1 MENNFAKKLIEWYK
15 INQRDLPWRK
25 TNDPYKIWVSE
36 IILQQTRIDQGTPYY
51 LNFTE
56 RFPDVKKLAE
66 STLNDL
72 MKVCQGI
79 GYYSRIVNMH
89 KCAKIVVSEYNS
101 NFPSKYDELINLPGI
116 GDYTASAISSICSG
130 ESKMVVDGNV
140 IRLFSRLYNLKYQ
153 QNSSMMKKTIKKIA
167 EIEIL
172 KFKSGDF
179 NQALMDYG
187 SIICSPK
194 KYKCDKCIFSKSC
207 KAFKL
212 NIIDEL
218 PVKKKNI
225 TISLRFFN
233 YFVVIDKSSKVKIHK
248 RKEKDI
254 WNNLYEFELL
264 ETNNKISFKEA
275 ESYLKEKHERLS
287 FKKKHQ
293 LTHKLTH
300 QVLSI
305 DFWIFEVDEVFKLG
319 LDIPSLNNYPFPKP
333 IFSII
338 SKIQ

>member
-15 INQRDLPWRK
+15 INLRDLPWRK
-25 TNDPYKIWVSE
+25 TKDPYKIWVSE
-36 IILQQTRIDQGTPYY
+36 IILQQTRINQGTPYY
-51 LNFTE
+51 LNFINQ
-56 RFPDVKKLAE
+56 FPNVKKLSK
-66 STLNDL
+66 STLDEI

-89 KCAKIVVSEYNS
+89 KCAKIVVSKYNS
-101 NFPSKYDELINLPGI
+101 NFPTKYCELINLPGI

-153 QNSSMMKKTIKKIA
+153 QHSSMMKKTIKKIG
-167 EIEIL
+167 EKEIL

-187 SIICSPK
+187 SMICTPK

-207 KAFKL
+207 EAFRL
-212 NIIDEL
+212 DIVDEL

-225 TISLRFFN
+225 KISQRFFN

-264 ETNNKISFKEA
+264 ESNNKISVKEA
-275 ESYLKEKHERLS
+275 KSYLDEKHHRVS
-287 FKKKHQ
+287 FKKKYW
-293 LTHKLTH
+293 LSHKLTH
-300 QVLSI
+300 QFLSI
-305 DFWIFEVDEVFKLG
+305 DFWIFEVDEVFKYG
-319 LDIPSLNNYPFPKP
+319 IDIPSLNNYPFPKP

>member
-1 MENNFAKKLIEWYK
+1 MKNNFAKKLIEWYK
-15 INQRDLPWRK
+15 INRRDLPWRM
-25 TNDPYKIWVSE
+25 TNDPYNIWVSE

-51 LNFTE
+51 LNFIDK
-56 RFPDVKKLAE
+56 FPSVKKLAE
-66 STLNDL
+66 STLDEL

-79 GYYSRIVNMH
+79 GYYTRIVNMY
-89 KCAKIVVSEYNS
+89 KCAKIVVREYNS
-101 NFPSKYDELINLPGI
+101 NFPSNYDELINLPGI

-130 ESKMVVDGNV
+130 ESKMVIDGNV

-153 QNSSMMKKTIKKIA
+153 QHSSMMKKTIKKIG
-167 EIEIL
+167 EKEIL
-172 KFKSGDF
+172 KYNSGDF

-187 SIICSPK
+187 SMICSPK
-194 KYKCDKCIFSKSC
+194 KYKCDKCIFSNSC
-207 KAFKL
+207 EAFKL
-212 NIIDEL
+212 DIVNEL

-225 TISLRFFN
+225 TILQRFFN
-233 YFVVIDKSSKVKIHK
+233 YFIVLDKSSKVKIHK

-264 ETNNKISFKEA
+264 ETKNKISFNEA
-275 ESYLKEKHERLS
+275 ESYLFDKYQRSS
-287 FKKKHQ
+287 FKKKYQ
-293 LTHKLTH
+293 TSHKLTH

-305 DFWIFEVDEVFKLG
+305 DFWIFEVDEVFKFG

>member
-1 MENNFAKKLIEWYK
+1 MENNFAKKLIKWYK
-15 INQRDLPWRK
+15 INLRDLPWRK

-51 LNFTE
+51 LNFINQ
-56 RFPDVKKLAE
+56 FPNVKKLSE
-66 STLNDL
+66 STLDEL
-72 MKVCQGI
+72 MIVCQGI

-89 KCAKIVVSEYNS
+89 KCAKIVVIEYNS
-101 NFPSKYDELINLPGI
+101 NFPTKYSELIKLPGI

-140 IRLFSRLYNLKYQ
+140 IRLFSRLYNLNYQ
-153 QNSSMMKKTIKKIA
+153 QHSSIMKKTIKKIG
-167 EIEIL
+167 EKEIL
-172 KFKSGDF
+172 KFNSGDF

-187 SIICSPK
+187 SMICSPK

-207 KAFKL
+207 EAFKFD
-212 NIIDEL
+212 IVDEL

-225 TISLRFFN
+225 IISQRFFN
-233 YFVVIDKSSKVKIHK
+233 YFVVIDKSLKVKIHK

-264 ETNNKISFKEA
+264 ETNNKISVKDA
-275 ESYLKEKHERLS
+275 ETYLEEKHQRLS
-287 FKKKHQ
+287 FKKKYQ
-293 LTHKLTH
+293 LSHKLTH

-305 DFWIFEVDEVFKLG
+305 DFWIFEVDEVFKYG
-319 LDIPSLNNYPFPKP
+319 IDIPSLNNYPFPKP
-333 IFSII
+333 IFTII

>member
-1 MENNFAKKLIEWYK
+1 MKNNFAKKLIEWYK
-15 INQRDLPWRK
+15 INRRDLPWRM
-25 TNDPYKIWVSE
+25 TNDPYNIWVSE

-51 LNFTE
+51 LNFIDK
-56 RFPDVKKLAE
+56 FPSVKKLAE
-66 STLNDL
+66 STLDEL

-79 GYYSRIVNMH
+79 GYYTRIVNMY
-89 KCAKIVVSEYNS
+89 KCAKIVVREYNS
-101 NFPSKYDELINLPGI
+101 NFPSNYDELINLPGI

-130 ESKMVVDGNV
+130 ESKMVIDGNV

-153 QNSSMMKKTIKKIA
+153 QHSSMMKKTIKKIG
-167 EIEIL
+167 EKEIL
-172 KFKSGDF
+172 KYNSGDF

-194 KYKCDKCIFSKSC
+194 KYKCDKCIFSNSC
-207 KAFKL
+207 EAFKL
-212 NIIDEL
+212 DIVNEL

-225 TISLRFFN
+225 TILQRFFN
-233 YFVVIDKSSKVKIHK
+233 YFIVLDKSSKVKIHK

-264 ETNNKISFKEA
+264 ETKNKISFKEA
-275 ESYLKEKHERLS
+275 ESYLFDKYQRSS
-287 FKKKHQ
+287 FKKKYQ
-293 LTHKLTH
+293 TSHKLTH
-300 QVLSI
+300 QALSI
-305 DFWIFEVDEVFKLG
+305 DFWIFEVDEVFKFG
-319 LDIPSLNNYPFPKP
+319 IDVPSLNNYPFPKP

>member
-1 MENNFAKKLIEWYK
+1 MKNNFAKKLIEWYK
-15 INQRDLPWRK
+15 INRRDLPWRTTK
-25 TNDPYKIWVSE
+25 DPYNIWVSE

-51 LNFTE
+51 LNFIN
-56 RFPDVKKLAE
+56 RFPNVKKLAE
-66 STLNDL
+66 STLDEL

-89 KCAKIVVSEYNS
+89 KCAKIVVSDYNS

-130 ESKMVVDGNV
+130 EYKMVVDGNV
-140 IRLFSRLYNLKYQ
+140 VRLFSRLYNLNYQ
-153 QNSSMMKKTIKKIA
+153 QNSSIMKKTIKKMG
-167 EIEIL
+167 EKEIL
-172 KFKSGDF
+172 KFNSGDF

-187 SIICSPK
+187 SMICSPK

-207 KAFKL
+207 EAFKL
-212 NIIDEL
+212 DIVNKL

-225 TISLRFFN
+225 TISQRFFN
-233 YFVVIDKSSKVKIHK
+233 YFVAIDKSSKVKIHK
-248 RKEKDI
+248 RKVKDI

-264 ETNNKISFKEA
+264 ETKNKISIKEA
-275 ESYLKEKHERLS
+275 ESYLEDKYQRSS
-287 FKKKHQ
+287 FKKKYQ
-293 LTHKLTH
+293 TSHKLTH

-305 DFWIFEVDEVFKLG
+305 DFWIFEVDEVFKFG
-319 LDIPSLNNYPFPKP
+319 IDIPSLYNYPFPKP
-333 IFSII
+333 IFSMI

>member
-1 MENNFAKKLIEWYK
+1 MKNNFAKKLIEWYK
-15 INQRDLPWRK
+15 INRRDLPWRM
-25 TNDPYKIWVSE
+25 TNDPYNIWVSE

-51 LNFTE
+51 LNFIDK
-56 RFPDVKKLAE
+56 FPSVKKLAE
-66 STLNDL
+66 STLDEL

-79 GYYSRIVNMH
+79 GYYTRIVNMY
-89 KCAKIVVSEYNS
+89 KCAKIVVREYNS
-101 NFPSKYDELINLPGI
+101 NFPSNYDELINLPGI

-140 IRLFSRLYNLKYQ
+140 IRLFSRLYNFKYQ
-153 QNSSMMKKTIKKIA
+153 QHSSKMKKTIKKIG
-167 EIEIL
+167 EKEIL
-172 KFKSGDF
+172 KYNSGDF

-187 SIICSPK
+187 SMICSPK
-194 KYKCDKCIFSKSC
+194 KYKCDKCIFSNSC
-207 KAFKL
+207 EAFKL
-212 NIIDEL
+212 DIVNEL

-225 TISLRFFN
+225 TILQRFFN
-233 YFVVIDKSSKVKIHK
+233 YFIVLDKSSKVKIHK

-264 ETNNKISFKEA
+264 ETKNKISFNEA
-275 ESYLKEKHERLS
+275 ESYLFDKYQRSS
-287 FKKKHQ
+287 FKKKYQ
-293 LTHKLTH
+293 TSHKLTH

-305 DFWIFEVDEVFKLG
+305 DFWIFEVDEVFKFG
-319 LDIPSLNNYPFPKP
+319 IDVPSLNNYPFPKP

>member
-1 MENNFAKKLIEWYK
+1 MKNNFAKKLIEWYK
-15 INQRDLPWRK
+15 INRRDLPWRM
-25 TNDPYKIWVSE
+25 TNDPYNIWVSE

-51 LNFTE
+51 LNFIDK
-56 RFPDVKKLAE
+56 FPSVKKLAE
-66 STLNDL
+66 STLDEL

-79 GYYSRIVNMH
+79 GYYTRIVNMY
-89 KCAKIVVSEYNS
+89 KCAKIVVREYNS
-101 NFPSKYDELINLPGI
+101 NFPSNYDELINLPGI

-130 ESKMVVDGNV
+130 ESKMVIDGNV

-153 QNSSMMKKTIKKIA
+153 QHSSMMKKTIKKIG
-167 EIEIL
+167 EKEIL
-172 KFKSGDF
+172 KYNSGDF

-187 SIICSPK
+187 SMICSPK
-194 KYKCDKCIFSKSC
+194 KYKCDKCIFSNSC
-207 KAFKL
+207 EAFKL
-212 NIIDEL
+212 DIVNEL

-225 TISLRFFN
+225 TILQRFFN
-233 YFVVIDKSSKVKIHK
+233 YFIVLDKSSKVKIHK

-264 ETNNKISFKEA
+264 ETKNKISFNEA
-275 ESYLKEKHERLS
+275 ESYLFDKYQRSS
-287 FKKKHQ
+287 FKKKYQ
-293 LTHKLTH
+293 TSHKLTH

-305 DFWIFEVDEVFKLG
+305 DFWIFEVDEVFKFG
-319 LDIPSLNNYPFPKP
+319 IDVPSLNNYPFPKP

>member
-1 MENNFAKKLIEWYK
+1 MKNNFAKKLIEWYK
-15 INQRDLPWRK
+15 INRRDLPWRM
-25 TNDPYKIWVSE
+25 TNDPYNIWVSE

-51 LNFTE
+51 LNFIE
-56 RFPDVKKLAE
+56 KFPNVKKLAE
-66 STLNDL
+66 STLDEL

-79 GYYSRIVNMH
+79 GYYTRIVNMY
-89 KCAKIVVSEYNS
+89 KCAKIVVREYNS
-101 NFPSKYDELINLPGI
+101 NFPSNYDELINLPGI
-116 GDYTASAISSICSG
+116 GDYTASAVSSICSG
-130 ESKMVVDGNV
+130 ESKLVIDGNV

-153 QNSSMMKKTIKKIA
+153 QHSSKMKKTIKKIG
-167 EIEIL
+167 EKEIL
-172 KFKSGDF
+172 KYNSGDF

-187 SIICSPK
+187 SMICSPK
-194 KYKCDKCIFSKSC
+194 KYKCDKCIFSNSC
-207 KAFKL
+207 EAFKL
-212 NIIDEL
+212 DIVNEL

-225 TISLRFFN
+225 TISQRFFN
-233 YFVVIDKSSKVKIHK
+233 YFIVLDKSSKVKIHK

-264 ETNNKISFKEA
+264 ETNKKISVKVA
-275 ESYLKEKHERLS
+275 HSYLKEKYQRS
-287 FKKKHQ
+287 TFKKKYQ
-293 LTHKLTH
+293 TSHKLTH

-305 DFWIFEVDEVFKLG
+305 DFWIFEVDEVFKFG

>member
-1 MENNFAKKLIEWYK
+1 MKNNFAKKLIEWYK
-15 INQRDLPWRK
+15 INRRDLPWRM
-25 TNDPYKIWVSE
+25 TNDPYNIWVSE

-56 RFPDVKKLAE
+56 KFPNVKKLAE
-66 STLNDL
+66 SNLDEL

-79 GYYSRIVNMH
+79 GYYSRIVNMY

-153 QNSSMMKKTIKKIA
+153 QHSSMMKKTIKKIG
-167 EIEIL
+167 EKEIL
-172 KFKSGDF
+172 KYYSGDF

-187 SIICSPK
+187 SMICSPK
-194 KYKCDKCIFSKSC
+194 KYKCDKCIFSNSC
-207 KAFKL
+207 EAFKL
-212 NIIDEL
+212 DIVDKL

-225 TISLRFFN
+225 TISQRFFN
-233 YFVVIDKSSKVKIHK
+233 YFIVLDQSSKVKIHK

-264 ETNNKISFKEA
+264 ETKNKISFNEA
-275 ESYLKEKHERLS
+275 ESYLFEKYQRSS
-287 FKKKHQ
+287 FKKKYQ
-293 LTHKLTH
+293 TSHKLTH

-305 DFWIFEVDEVFKLG
+305 DFWIFEVDEVFKDG
-319 LDIPSLNNYPFPKP
+319 LDVQSLNNYPFPKP

>member
-1 MENNFAKKLIEWYK
+1 MKNNFAKKLIEWYK
-15 INQRDLPWRK
+15 INLRDLPWRK
-25 TNDPYKIWVSE
+25 TKDPYKIWVSE
-36 IILQQTRIDQGTPYY
+36 IILQQTRINQGTPYY
-51 LNFTE
+51 LNFINQ
-56 RFPDVKKLAE
+56 FPNVKKLSK
-66 STLNDL
+66 STLDEI

-89 KCAKIVVSEYNS
+89 KCAKIVVSKYNS
-101 NFPSKYDELINLPGI
+101 NFPTKYCELINLPGI

-153 QNSSMMKKTIKKIA
+153 QHSSMMKKTIKKIG
-167 EIEIL
+167 EKEIL

-187 SIICSPK
+187 SMICTPK

-207 KAFKL
+207 EAFRL
-212 NIIDEL
+212 DIVDEL

-225 TISLRFFN
+225 KISQRFFN

-264 ETNNKISFKEA
+264 ESNNKISVKEA
-275 ESYLKEKHERLS
+275 KSYLDEKHHRVS
-287 FKKKHQ
+287 FKKKYW
-293 LTHKLTH
+293 LSHKLTH
-300 QVLSI
+300 QFLSI
-305 DFWIFEVDEVFKLG
+305 DFWIFEVDEVFKYG
-319 LDIPSLNNYPFPKP
+319 IDIPSLNNYPFPKP

>member
-1 MENNFAKKLIEWYK
+1 MKNNFAEKLIEWYK
-15 INQRDLPWRK
+15 NNQRDLPWRK

-36 IILQQTRIDQGTPYY
+36 IILQQTRINQGIPYY
-51 LNFTE
+51 LNFINQ
-56 RFPDVKKLAE
+56 FPNAKKLSK
-66 STLNDL
+66 STLDEL

-101 NFPSKYDELINLPGI
+101 NFPTKYCELINLPGI

-153 QNSSMMKKTIKKIA
+153 QHSSMMKKTIKKIG
-167 EIEIL
+167 EKEIL

-187 SIICSPK
+187 AMICTPK

-207 KAFKL
+207 EAFRL
-212 NIIDEL
+212 DIVDEL

-225 TISLRFFN
+225 KISQRFFN

-264 ETNNKISFKEA
+264 ESNNKISVKEA
-275 ESYLKEKHERLS
+275 KSYLYEKHYRAS
-287 FKKKHQ
+287 FKKKYWVS
-293 LTHKLTH
+293 HKLTH
-300 QVLSI
+300 QFLSI
-305 DFWIFEVDEVFKLG
+305 DFWIFEVDEVFKYG
-319 LDIPSLNNYPFPKP
+319 IDIPSLNNYPFPKP

>member
-1 MENNFAKKLIEWYK
+1 MKNNFAKKLIEWYK
-15 INQRDLPWRK
+15 INHRDLPWRM
-25 TNDPYKIWVSE
+25 TNDPYNIWVSE

-51 LNFTE
+51 LNFIDK
-56 RFPDVKKLAE
+56 FPSVKKLAE
-66 STLNDL
+66 STLDEL

-79 GYYSRIVNMH
+79 GYYTRIVNMY
-89 KCAKIVVSEYNS
+89 KCAKIVVREYNS
-101 NFPSKYDELINLPGI
+101 NFPSNYDELINLPGI

-130 ESKMVVDGNV
+130 ESKMVIDGNV

-153 QNSSMMKKTIKKIA
+153 QHSSMMKKTIKKIG
-167 EIEIL
+167 EKEIL
-172 KFKSGDF
+172 KYNSGDF

-187 SIICSPK
+187 SMICSPK
-194 KYKCDKCIFSKSC
+194 KYKCDKCIFSNSC
-207 KAFKL
+207 EAFKL
-212 NIIDEL
+212 DIVNEL

-225 TISLRFFN
+225 TILQRFFN
-233 YFVVIDKSSKVKIHK
+233 YFIVLDKSSKVKIHK

-264 ETNNKISFKEA
+264 ETKNKISFNEA
-275 ESYLKEKHERLS
+275 ESYLFDKYQRSS
-287 FKKKHQ
+287 FKKKYQ
-293 LTHKLTH
+293 TSHKLTH

-305 DFWIFEVDEVFKLG
+305 DFWIFEVDEVFKFG
-319 LDIPSLNNYPFPKP
+319 IDVPSLNNYPFPKP